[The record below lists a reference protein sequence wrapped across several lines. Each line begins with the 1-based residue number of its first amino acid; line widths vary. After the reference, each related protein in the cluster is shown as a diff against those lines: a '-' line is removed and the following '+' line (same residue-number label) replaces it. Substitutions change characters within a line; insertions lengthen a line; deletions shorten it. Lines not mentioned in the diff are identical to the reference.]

1 MAGPALAQHGGSRLN
16 LLNLADQKIKM
27 LHLTWFAFFLTFV
40 MWFAHAPLLIH
51 IKQALALSDTQIKAL
66 LILNVAITIPA
77 RIVVGMLVDRYGP
90 RIMYS
95 LLLFISA
102 LLCIG
107 FAFADTYSALALFR
121 FLLGF
126 VGAGFVVGIR
136 LVGEWFPHHQVG
148 TAEGIY
154 GGWGNF
160 GSAAAAMTLPALAL
174 AFGGED
180 GWRYAIASVGVI
192 SAVYALVFYKFAR
205 NTPKGSVYFKP
216 KKTGAMLVTSWG
228 ALYGLIAMNIPMYLA
243 LAMLAWRLSP
253 AGVNLYSVDMM
264 YALWASLIVLFV
276 VQTQQ
281 TWRINVEHLRAGVP
295 ETDKYS
301 FKQVGILNIA
311 YFATFG
317 SELAVVSMLPLYFLE
332 TFEGLSAVQAGL
344 LASGF
349 AFMNLVSRPMGG
361 WFSDKFGRRKSM
373 LILIGGLAAGYFL
386 MGMMDSHWWIPLAVL
401 ATMACSFFVQ
411 AGEGAVFAIVPLIKR
426 SMTGQIAGMAGAYGN
441 VGAVVYLT
449 VLSYVSYSMFFY
461 VISASAL
468 IGLVAVMFLQDPK
481 GHIVEVGEDG
491 TVHRINVG

>member
-1 MAGPALAQHGGSRLN
+1 MSETHIVDDSRKLR
-16 LLNLADQKIKM
+16 LLNFADQKIRM

-40 MWFAHAPLLIH
+40 IWFAHAPLLIH
-51 IKQALALSDTQIKAL
+51 IKEALDLTTAQVKAL

-90 RIMYS
+90 RVIYS
-95 LLLFISA
+95 SLLFISA

-107 FAFADTYSALALFR
+107 FAFANTYETLALFR

-126 VGAGFVVGIR
+126 VGAGFVIGIR
-136 LVGEWFPHHQVG
+136 MVGEWFPHHQVG

-160 GSAAAAMTLPALAL
+160 GSAAGAMLLPTIALL
-174 AFGGED
+174 FGGEN
-180 GWRYAIASVGVI
+180 GWRYAIVSIGVV

-216 KKTGAMLVTSWG
+216 KKSGGMVVTSWRAFW
-228 ALYGLIAMNIPMYLA
+228 ALILMNIPMYLA

-253 AGVNLYSVDMM
+253 AGVNLFSDDMM
-264 YALWASLIVLFV
+264 YLMWALLAVLFV
-276 VQTQQ
+276 VQTHQI
-281 TWRINVEHLRAGVP
+281 WRVNIEHLRAGVP
-295 ETDKYS
+295 EVDRYS

-317 SELAVVSMLPLYFLE
+317 SELAVISMLPLYFLE

-361 WFSDKFGRRKSM
+361 WFSDTFGRRKSM
-373 LILIGGLAAGYFL
+373 LILIAGLAVGYFL
-386 MGMMDSHWWIPLAVL
+386 MGLMDSYWWIPMAVL
-401 ATMACSFFVQ
+401 VTMACSFFVQ

-449 VLSYVSYSMFFY
+449 VLSYVDYSTFFY
-461 VISASAL
+461 VISASAALGL
-468 IGLVAVMFLQDPK
+468 IAVAFLNDPK

-491 TVHRINVG
+491 TVHRIAVG

>member
-1 MAGPALAQHGGSRLN
+1 MAGSVLPVQDKGGLK
-16 LLNLADQKIKM
+16 LLNFADQKIKM

-40 MWFAHAPLLIH
+40 IWFAHAPLLIH
-51 IKQALALSDTQIKAL
+51 IKQAMSLTDAQIKAL
-66 LILNVAITIPA
+66 LILNVAMTIPA

-90 RIMYS
+90 RIIYAIV
-95 LLLFISA
+95 LFISA

-107 FAFADTYSALALFR
+107 FAFAQTYSALALFR

-126 VGAGFVVGIR
+126 VGAGFVIGIR

-174 AFGGED
+174 TVGGD
-180 GWRYAIASVGVI
+180 NGWRYAIGIVGVI
-192 SAVYALVFYKFAR
+192 SAVYALVFYRFAR

-216 KKTGAMLVTSWG
+216 KKTGAMVVSSWRDLYLLV
-228 ALYGLIAMNIPMYLA
+228 LMNIPMHLA

-253 AGVNLYSVDMM
+253 AGVNLFSTDMM
-264 YALWASLIVLFV
+264 HILWLVLVLLFV
-276 VQTQQ
+276 LQTQQ
-281 TWRINVEHLRAGVP
+281 IWRINAEHLRAGVP
-295 ETDKYS
+295 EADKYS

-332 TFEGLSAVQAGL
+332 TFEGLSAVEAGL

-373 LILIGGLAAGYFL
+373 LLLIGGLAAGYFL
-386 MGMMDSHWWIPLAVL
+386 MGLMDSHWWIPVAVL

-449 VLSYVSYSMFFY
+449 VLSYVSYSDFFF
-461 VISASAL
+461 VIAASAVV
-468 IGLVAVMFLQDPK
+468 GLVAVMFLDDPK
-481 GHIVEVGEDG
+481 GHITEVGEDG
-491 TVHRINVG
+491 TVHRISVG

>member
-1 MAGPALAQHGGSRLN
+1 MAGAAPAAGQSSKLN
-16 LLNLADQKIKM
+16 LLNFAEQKIKM

-40 MWFAHAPLLIH
+40 IWFAHAPLLVH
-51 IKQALALSDTQIKAL
+51 IKEALALTDAQIRAL
-66 LILNVAITIPA
+66 LILNVALTIPA
-77 RIVVGMLVDRYGP
+77 RIVVGMLVDKHGP

-95 LLLFISA
+95 VLLFISA

-107 FAFADTYSALALFR
+107 FAFATTYDALALFR

-136 LVGEWFPHHQVG
+136 LVGEWFPHNQVG

-160 GSAAAAMTLPALAL
+160 GSAAAAMTLPTIALM
-174 AFGGED
+174 FGGEN
-180 GWRYAIASVGVI
+180 GWRYAIASVGVV
-192 SAVYALVFYKFAR
+192 SAIYSLIFYKFAR
-205 NTPKGSVYFKP
+205 NTPKGSTYFKP
-216 KKTGAMLVTSWG
+216 KKTGAMLVYSWG
-228 ALYGLIAMNIPMYLA
+228 ALWGLILMNIPMHLA
-243 LAMLAWRLSP
+243 LGILAWRLSP
-253 AGVNLYSVDMM
+253 AGVALFSETAM
-264 YALWASLIVLFV
+264 YGIWIALLVLFIF
-276 VQTQQ
+276 QTQQ
-281 TWRINVEHLRAGVP
+281 TWKINAEHLRAGVP
-295 ETDKYS
+295 EHDKYS

-332 TFEGLSAVQAGL
+332 TFEGMSAVKAGL
-344 LASGF
+344 LASAF

-373 LILIGGLAAGYFL
+373 VILIGGLAAGYFL
-386 MGMMDSHWWIPLAVL
+386 MGLMDSHWWIPLAVL
-401 ATMACSFFVQ
+401 AVMACSFFVQ

-449 VLSYVSYSMFFY
+449 VLSYVDYSTFFY
-461 VISASAL
+461 VIAASAL
-468 IGLVAVMFLQDPK
+468 VGLVAVMFLDDPK
-481 GHIVEVGEDG
+481 GHIVEIGEDG
-491 TVHRINVG
+491 TVHKIDVG